1 MKILVAGMVAADP
14 HQGGA
19 TWAVLQYVLGLEQL
33 GHEVCLVDPAK
44 GGGSEKQGQTSSL
57 SPGRSARYFADLD
70 LGPRAFLG
78 RYEGPVPDL
87 LLNVSGMLRDER
99 VLEHTPIRVYL
110 DLDPVFNQLWH
121 AQGLDV
127 GLDGHTHYA
136 TVGRHVPPTGH
147 DWIHTLPPVV
157 LERWP
162 VAERIETDA
171 FTTVANFRGYGSIEH
186 DGIRY
191 GQKAHSLRPLLE
203 LPGLSDERF
212 ALALEIHPD
221 EPDLA
226 ALREHGWE
234 LLDPRSVAGTPDA
247 YASFVRGSKAELG
260 IAKEGYVVSRCGWF
274 SDRSAAYLA
283 SGRPVVAQDTGFGE
297 SLPTGAGLFAFCGTD
312 GVLEAIEA
320 LRFDY
325 GRHARAARAIAE
337 EHLDSRRVL
346 TRLLEE
352 VGAVPKPPHSSIHDA
367 PEAELAAILGA
378 QSVSRRPFEYR
389 SSAPLAELE
398 ADGRALLL
406 KDLSRSSLT
415 DRARAGKPD
424 FLHDPRRELEVY
436 RSLLAGAGLGTPE
449 LAAAVSDPERD
460 RYWLIVEQVPGTELY
475 QVGELERWEEALRW
489 LARFHDRFVDVSP
502 AEFLVRYDRSYF
514 ELWPA
519 RAGQSLA
526 GYERVVE
533 RLAALPTTL
542 VHGELYA
549 SNVLI
554 EEGRVCV
561 VDWELAGIGPGILDV
576 AALTT
581 GWAEPDRSTFAE
593 SYRSALVDPPDP
605 GRFAGDLACADL
617 HLALQWLGWSPGW
630 TPPPEHA
637 RDWRAEL
644 PVLAERAGL

>member
-1 MKILVAGMVAADP
+1 MRILVAGMVATDP

-19 TWAVLQYVLGLEQL
+19 TWAVLQYVRGLEEL
-33 GHEVCLVDPAK
+33 GHEVWLVDPAEAT
-44 GGGSEKQGQTSSL
+44 SE
-57 SPGRSARYFADLD
+57 ADRYFAGLG
-70 LGPRAFLG
+70 LGPQAFLG
-78 RYEGPVPDL
+78 PYGGPVPDL
-87 LLNVSGMLRDER
+87 LLNISGMLRDER
-99 VLEHTPIRVYL
+99 ILDHAPIRVYL

-121 AQGLDV
+121 GQGVDV
-127 GLDGHTHYA
+127 GLDGHTHYV
-136 TVGRHVPPTGH
+136 TVGRRVPATGH

-162 VAERIETDA
+162 VAERVEIDA
-171 FTTVANFRGYGSIEH
+171 FTTVANLRGYGSIEH

-203 LPGLSDERF
+203 LPRLTSDRF
-212 ALALEIHPD
+212 ALALDVHPD

-234 LLDPRSVAGTPDA
+234 LLDPRRVAGTPER

-297 SLPTGAGLFAFCGTD
+297 RLPAGAGLFAFSNTD
-312 GVLEAIEA
+312 GVLAAIEA

-346 TRLLEE
+346 TRLLRE
-352 VGAVPKPPHSSIHDA
+352 VGALPPERHRSIHEA
-367 PEAELAAILGA
+367 SNTELAELLGA

-389 SSAPLAELE
+389 SSAPIAELE
-398 ADGRALLL
+398 ADGRTLLL
-406 KDLSRSSLT
+406 KDLSPSALT
-415 DRARAGKPD
+415 ERARAAKLGI
-424 FLHDPRRELEVY
+424 LHDPRRELEVY
-436 RSLLAGAGLGTPE
+436 RSLLEGATLGTPA
-449 LAAAVSDPERD
+449 LAAAVSDPARE
-460 RYWLIVEQVPGTELY
+460 RYWLVVEKVRGTELY
-475 QVGELERWEEALRW
+475 QVGEIERWREAMRW
-489 LARFHDRFVDVSP
+489 LARFHDRFVDLLP
-502 AEFLVRYDRSYF
+502 PDFLVRYDRSYF

-519 RAGQSLA
+519 RARVSLP
-526 GYERVVE
+526 GYDRVVE
-533 RLAALPTTL
+533 RLAALRSTL
-542 VHGELYA
+542 IHGELYA
-549 SNVLI
+549 SNVLVA
-554 EEGRVCV
+554 EGRVCV
-561 VDWELAGIGPGILDV
+561 VDWELAGVGPGVLDV

-581 GWAEPDRSTFAE
+581 GWPDSARSILGE
-593 SYRSALVDPPDP
+593 SYRSALADPPDSD
-605 GRFAGDLACADL
+605 RFAADLACANL
-617 HLALQWLGWSPGW
+617 HLAIQWLGWSPEW